1 MIVTKKKK
9 NMDTLSSTSSPPAQ
23 KHVPNVKTNVS
34 SKLTCLAHVALQYL
48 VLDLHD
54 RSDDKLTAE
63 DVTEQQR
70 KAKNKSVS
78 NESVVKTTTEPQEV
92 CPSMVPYTPDQQVDN
107 KKADHNVTEEQHK
120 ENSSMSEQQ
129 ETCLP
134 LVQDT
139 TDQLADKI
147 YFHLRS
153 RGPVQAR
160 NIHSRIFDD

>member
-1 MIVTKKKK
+1 
-9 NMDTLSSTSSPPAQ
+9 MDASSSISSPPAVQ
-23 KHVPNVKTNVS
+23 TIAKNVETDSNKLLTLVKVAS
-34 SKLTCLAHVALQYL
+34 EQRHKSKNESVVENT
-48 VLDLHD
+48 
-54 RSDDKLTAE
+54 S
-63 DVTEQQR
+63 VTEQQETR
-70 KAKNKSVS
+70 LGVLSC
-78 NESVVKTTTEPQEV
+78 TT
-92 CPSMVPYTPDQQVDN
+92 DQHVDN
-107 KKADHNVTEEQHK
+107 KKTDSNVTEEQHK

-153 RGPVQAR
+153 HGPVQAR